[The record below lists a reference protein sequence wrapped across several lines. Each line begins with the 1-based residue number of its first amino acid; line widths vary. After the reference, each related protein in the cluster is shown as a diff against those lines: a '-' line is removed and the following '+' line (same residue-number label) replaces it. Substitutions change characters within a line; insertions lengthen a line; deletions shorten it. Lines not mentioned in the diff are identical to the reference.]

1 MMSET
6 KKCQICVITGTR
18 AEYGLLRELLFKL
31 RKDRRI
37 DLGFVVTGS
46 HLSDTF
52 GKTEDEIIGDGFKD
66 YIKVPIQMDDD
77 SKEGMAYSAGVALQK
92 FAELFKNYK
101 PDLLIVLGDRFE
113 IFAAVSAAHLIG
125 ISVAHISGGDVT
137 EGAVDDAIRHCLTKM
152 SYLHFPGCEQ
162 SAKRIIQMG
171 EQPDRVFNVGELGVE
186 NCLNMKIL
194 SRKEL
199 SKSIGFDKVLD
210 NYCVVT
216 FHPVTM
222 EADTAESQVYELIG
236 AMDAQQSMSYIIT
249 MANADAGGRAIN
261 DIWIKEGKK
270 RSNWLIATSLG
281 VLRYLSAVKYARLV
295 IGNSSSGVIEAPSMG
310 TPTINIGDRQKGRV
324 MAESVICC
332 EPDKSCIAD
341 AMKKA
346 LTYDFQEK
354 AKHIK
359 SPFGNGTTSKL
370 IVDIIIDYLKNKS
383 QTNEKRFYDINY

>member
-1 MMSET
+1 MSET

-66 YIKVPIQMDDD
+66 YIKVPIPMDDD

-295 IGNSSSGVIEAPSMG
+295 IGNSSSGLIEAPSMG

>member
-1 MMSET
+1 
-6 KKCQICVITGTR
+6 
-18 AEYGLLRELLFKL
+18 
-31 RKDRRI
+31 
-37 DLGFVVTGS
+37 
-46 HLSDTF
+46 
-52 GKTEDEIIGDGFKD
+52 
-66 YIKVPIQMDDD
+66 
-77 SKEGMAYSAGVALQK
+77 
-92 FAELFKNYK
+92 
-101 PDLLIVLGDRFE
+101 
-113 IFAAVSAAHLIG
+113 
-125 ISVAHISGGDVT
+125 
-137 EGAVDDAIRHCLTKM
+137 
-152 SYLHFPGCEQ
+152 
-162 SAKRIIQMG
+162 MG

>member
-1 MMSET
+1 MSET

-66 YIKVPIQMDDD
+66 YIKVPIPMDDD

-346 LTYDFQEK
+346 LTYDFQKK